1 MACFHVNRELVV
13 KGHISM
19 YTLQG
24 IDGERALYTGRIQIS
39 NLKKKIQIGP
49 LIR

>member
-24 IDGERALYTGRIQIS
+24 IDGEWACFPVYGGLVVKWHVS
-39 NLKKKIQIGP
+39 M
-49 LIR
+49 